1 MLCRMAWIF
10 LKMIQWISSD
20 ENAVRKSRGKAVRLE
35 LKICD
40 GTTQRVFLIFSS
52 SWGYS
57 LLVIHCSGR
66 WRRMEKNNNNVRKE
80 WLLITVNQPT
90 AKARPKR
97 ALRCVAIG
105 PPFTTTLHSNS
116 DLDFFF
122 LISLPLSSDCRLRE
136 LCGRVRKPS
145 YSLDIYNNGSVYS
158 IIRTCY
164 SWNQLK
170 CDQAKAF
177 QKFAWINIA
186 LMNTSIS
193 FHGNKI
199 ELTWSNF
206 W

>member
-122 LISLPLSSDCRLRE
+122 FLFHFLYHLIADFENFVVECASPDIHSTFTTMAVFIRLLE
-136 LCGRVRKPS
+136 RVT
-145 YSLDIYNNGSVYS
+145 VE
-158 IIRTCY
+158 
-164 SWNQLK
+164 
-170 CDQAKAF
+170 
-177 QKFAWINIA
+177 IN
-186 LMNTSIS
+186 
-193 FHGNKI
+193 
-199 ELTWSNF
+199 
-206 W
+206 

>member
-122 LISLPLSSDCRLRE
+122 SYFTSFIIWLQTSRTLWSSAQA
-136 LCGRVRKPS
+136 
-145 YSLDIYNNGSVYS
+145 
-158 IIRTCY
+158 
-164 SWNQLK
+164 QLFTRHSQQWQ
-170 CDQAKAF
+170 CLFDY
-177 QKFAWINIA
+177 
-186 LMNTSIS
+186 
-193 FHGNKI
+193 
-199 ELTWSNF
+199 
-206 W
+206 